1 MQNTTQPH
9 LGTNMYAADREK
21 PPIPQ
26 RIDESESENKLIEE
40 ARLKRAQAEEQK

>member
-1 MQNTTQPH
+1 MLNTTQPH

-26 RIDESESENKLIEE
+26 KIEEIEDKGIEE
-40 ARLKRAQAEEQK
+40 ARVKRA